1 MTVCS
6 FALILRIFTAVRSE
20 SNEYVVIQ
28 NGDWYGI
35 PYGCLVPQRIDGLLL
50 AGRCFSA
57 TSDAAGA
64 VRVMPPCMCMGQAA
78 GIAAS
83 LSAQQC
89 MNPRDIQPAQVRET
103 LRQQGA
109 FLPD

>member
-1 MTVCS
+1 
-6 FALILRIFTAVRSE
+6 
-20 SNEYVVIQ
+20 
-28 NGDWYGI
+28 
-35 PYGCLVPQRIDGLLL
+35 
-50 AGRCFSA
+50 
-57 TSDAAGA
+57 
-64 VRVMPPCMCMGQAA
+64 MCMGQAA